1 MWLINAMNSLWF
13 TEQSTTLQFLSDDQL
28 IIETSTY
35 TVRPIL
41 TLSYCSNSYLCTY
54 KQFVPILILKK
65 TFCYVFTTL
74 QAIRHKSEKHKHFFL
89 YSRFTTCF
97 GLPRPSSGDYYKAF
111 KTRQNIVHTYL
122 LRACC
127 SLVLKALRYQSDRSP
142 VVSLGIFSEASD
154 KSMCPGSTKLLKVS
168 SRIFLGVKAAG
179 VEG

>member
-74 QAIRHKSEKHKHFFL
+74 QAIRHKSEKHKHFFFVL
-89 YSRFTTCF
+89 EIHYMFRSAKTIIRRLLQSFQNKAKYS
-97 GLPRPSSGDYYKAF
+97 
-111 KTRQNIVHTYL
+111 TYL
-122 LRACC
+122 LTYSGPA
-127 SLVLKALRYQSDRSP
+127 VA
-142 VVSLGIFSEASD
+142 
-154 KSMCPGSTKLLKVS
+154 
-168 SRIFLGVKAAG
+168 
-179 VEG
+179 